1 MDARWQKLSWEG
13 LVAKLEQG
21 EATAFSKCAWGVN
34 AAEELIS
41 LGVSYVRGCI
51 RTGGRCR
58 MAKDPETLPRSVIGK
73 TYDYIVY
80 DLLKRLALP
89 VNEDRRRA
97 HTSAEEFF
105 RRIEKGEWEPESEG
119 EDDAD
124 AGGLHAAQL
133 VGAAPNR
140 TTPHNIQGY

>member
-1 MDARWQKLSWEG
+1 MATTWQSPTEDG
-13 LVAKLEQG
+13 VVAKLDQG
-21 EATAFSKCAWGVN
+21 EVN
-34 AAEELIS
+34 AFNRNAWSVDALKELLS
-41 LGVSYVRGCI
+41 LAVAYVRGCI

-58 MAKDPETLPRSVIGK
+58 MAKDASTLPRSVLGK
-73 TYDYIVY
+73 TYDYVVY

-89 VNEDRRRA
+89 INEDRRRA
-97 HTSAEEFF
+97 HESAEDFF

-133 VGAAPNR
+133 VGVAPNR
-140 TTPHNIQGY
+140 VTPRNIQGY